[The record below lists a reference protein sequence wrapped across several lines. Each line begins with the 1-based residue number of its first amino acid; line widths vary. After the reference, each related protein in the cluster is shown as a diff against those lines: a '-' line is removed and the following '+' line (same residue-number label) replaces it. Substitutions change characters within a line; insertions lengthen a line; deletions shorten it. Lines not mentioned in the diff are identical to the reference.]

1 MTAQSAISY
10 TDNKQVGSLL
20 TYFKEV
26 ICAHT
31 TVLWLSHDGTQ
42 GADTSS
48 GAKAWKEVPSVVH
61 RLEYDVDPQTKEVAK
76 DYRRWV
82 LQKNRTGRSREFYFE
97 EDSGVLKLRDNQQVF
112 PNCTAQLVNVLRD
125 YFLHGQEEV
134 SKGELV
140 SSVETSAKTVENCLA
155 KAVAAKHPEICRVRR
170 GKYKLAPRIQ
180 ESLKSVRV
188 DREKVSKN
196 SLSDCVSSSPRQT
209 PIGGLGVSENPP
221 RGNVGRSLEPSACN
235 GLKGSSPHQGE
246 LSIEEIP
253 INGCSL
259 REIRCFGSG
268 HDVEAD

>member
-1 MTAQSAISY
+1 M
-10 TDNKQVGSLL
+10 
-20 TYFKEV
+20 
-26 ICAHT
+26 
-31 TVLWLSHDGTQ
+31 
-42 GADTSS
+42 
-48 GAKAWKEVPSVVH
+48 VH

-82 LQKNRTGRSREFYFE
+82 LQKNRTGRGREFYFE
-97 EDSGVLKLRDNQQVF
+97 EDSGVLKLRDNQQLF

-188 DREKVSKN
+188 DREKS
-196 SLSDCVSSSPRQT
+196 
-209 PIGGLGVSENPP
+209 
-221 RGNVGRSLEPSACN
+221 
-235 GLKGSSPHQGE
+235 
-246 LSIEEIP
+246 
-253 INGCSL
+253 
-259 REIRCFGSG
+259 F
-268 HDVEAD
+268 